1 MQTLRLL
8 LSAPNS
14 CKDRGTSVFVHNF
27 LPFKISFLI
36 AHLVEQ
42 EDDVWKVS
50 GSNPGENI
58 FSSPKGMQL
67 MGANIAANSFIINSL
82 FICKIYNQKLQILH
96 Q

>member
-14 CKDRGTSVFVHNF
+14 CKDREAFVFLHNF
-27 LPFKISFLI
+27 LPLKISIMI

-42 EDDVWKVS
+42 EDVICKVS

-96 Q
+96 H